1 MILRILESNLNLR
14 VDRRYNKKNSNT
26 NYILKKEVAE
36 AQLAYKDID
45 LYCNVE
51 YMECE
56 NQKYLDQFE
65 KEYHCIK
72 ALFGKDKRGI
82 LCYVRKEFII
92 HKIKEFDEPHFLHF
106 KITKDN
112 ETVDVI
118 VFRILVAKTSI
129 KDFKDRAKQWNKVMD
144 YLNSL
149 NTSNLIMTGDWNHGK
164 VRDTYTQEH
173 CQYHF
178 SYQQIKSDLE
188 GKNMTMGIN
197 LEEGHKENSYNS
209 FLAIDHIAIGSS
221 LSYKENPQYSSK
233 YKVGAPIGTSDHA
246 YLFASIET
254 K

>member
-1 MILRILESNLNLR
+1 MILRILEANLNLR
-14 VDRRYNKKNSNT
+14 VDRRYNKNNSNI

-51 YMECE
+51 YMECQ
-56 NQKYLDQFE
+56 NQEYLDQFK

-72 ALFGKDKRGI
+72 TIFGKDKRGI
-82 LCYVRKEFII
+82 LCFVKKDFQIRKIE
-92 HKIKEFDEPHFLHF
+92 EFDDPHFLHF
-106 KITKDN
+106 KIIKDN

-118 VFRILVAKTSI
+118 VFRILVANTSI
-129 KDFKDRAKQWNKVMD
+129 EDFKDRAKQWNKVMD

-149 NTSNLIMTGDWNHGK
+149 DTSNLIMTGDWNHGK
-164 VRDTYTQEH
+164 VRDTYTPEY
-173 CQYHF
+173 CQYYF
-178 SYQQIKSDLE
+178 SYQQIKRDLK

-197 LEEGHKENSYNS
+197 VEEGHKEHSYNG

-221 LSYKENPQYSSK
+221 FTYKEPPQYSCYEK
-233 YKVGAPIGTSDHA
+233 GAQIGIPDHA